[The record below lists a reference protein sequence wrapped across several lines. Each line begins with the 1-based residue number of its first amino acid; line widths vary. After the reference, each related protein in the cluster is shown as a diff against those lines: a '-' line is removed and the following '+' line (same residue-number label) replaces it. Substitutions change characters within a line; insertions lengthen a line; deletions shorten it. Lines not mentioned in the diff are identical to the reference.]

1 MTEQEIATLLKQT
14 ILELNQFIEGLDNDP
29 NFIEMLTLYNNASA
43 EEQVEIER
51 RMEMYLDKMSNQ
63 IISSKFSDS
72 DICQILSSVTG
83 DFISK
88 NHVVIGVSFAEI
100 LRYFF
105 ENVNDPDFS
114 FRNALLKNTEFIAAI
129 EYSGYNMAN
138 LLTNCTDEDGIL
150 KTLEE
155 YTFNF
160 NTKTEYRIL
169 PSEFDV
175 AIEQILASDKMSSEI
190 KNKILHRSDFLV
202 YLQSR
207 TISSSLMECSF
218 LSREEKEHL
227 VLDDNIFE
235 KLSGADL
242 AKFVVGLDLN
252 ITGIEEFVFQE
263 KVFSKIDLAKLIS
276 NLNVTYFDFQKFV
289 FQEKIY
295 SKLDKFAL
303 ANIIANSNLT
313 FSNRKDFLFDERV
326 FKKLDDF
333 SLRTVVES
341 SKITA
346 QERLELIFNEKV
358 NKLLA
363 PCDAIRRIFEGSFS
377 KENVSL
383 LSDERVVMNLDYY
396 ALMDIL
402 SDERYS
408 LEIRD
413 RLFQNDYIFYKLIGE
428 NHPQYFPNGGSKGP
442 FRYNKREIFTK
453 LYERNHQLTKT
464 LVPHLL
470 QDEILDLGF
479 DFVELMSKYRDPAK
493 KLCALYDTYDGI
505 DGFYF
510 QNMKDALCNTVY
522 AENIDLCQYIE
533 KLIDSLQDTS
543 YYRETEQE
551 RREFSILRHNRNIEA
566 KKLTR
571 EQWLVMTQI
580 ALRGFSNYYVDI
592 NEYGIKEVDFSLNIK
607 VDVNQPND
615 LDTYNERRLKKCDEI
630 FKEAVQDKDLEKAQN
645 AYFNKYFNINIQ
657 EAKEIVRLYGS
668 SIHQIDDQEEYKLGT
683 HYVEAIQSILSITK
697 VDTLN
702 ETYHDNKIVP
712 ISFDESLYLD
722 QSIRHMFSKNM
733 ADSVFKVFDNN
744 GKEIK
749 PPVEYA
755 NYEVEIDGKKVLK
768 KIPVYVPDK
777 KFKML
782 IHSTAAYGELELINN
797 NYFDSWNKSPRVA
810 NHGICCSLIA
820 NDNMGMAAVND
831 VLFGFSG
838 WDEQAITKSAPY
850 DLYTNNDDLNI
861 QEGRPLKFMTAQ
873 DIIDNTRHTH
883 NEQSLERLEL
893 RADKKNKDYPNI
905 QPDYV
910 IIYSDMKEEI
920 KQKALKCASEMD
932 IPIVYLDKK
941 KIVEEEKNNIDE
953 MIRKCFAT
961 TDLGERMKLLEKI
974 LCSHENNRSGLRMTN
989 PDWLDQYFPS
999 EKIIDVF
1006 TKVIAEYQLMFQNTG
1021 NLLEYYQ
1028 ASSKIIGILEKEKA
1042 KFDTT
1047 METTDRKHYIDLPI
1061 EEYTKQMIQFINP
1074 NLCRTN
1080 TPKLEMIIQKDRQ
1093 EKSDLPLVHKLET
1106 IKLEE
1111 IHQDI
1116 EDIIE
1121 KNLYPNE
1128 GKNHNIGHIERVILF
1143 TRLIGELEFVNEE
1156 GVLDEHLF
1164 KMAVECA
1171 KYHDCG
1177 RENDRVDRKHGLKS
1191 AEKMLNV
1198 IDGSHSEMDKKMM
1211 AVAIE
1216 YHEEVDDEYKFDKI
1230 CKNYELYDE
1239 KLKEQTKKLAN
1250 CLKDADAL
1258 DRTRFQ
1264 NQEAKL
1270 DEKKLRTKTAK
1281 ELVTVSESI
1290 QARYQ
1295 TFDQEMYHDMVQTL
1309 LIQSQYQQEVGNFN
1323 EKGRS
1328 LS

>member
-14 ILELNQFIEGLDNDP
+14 ILQLRLVLNELEEDEKLMELRSKQENETDLDKLMLLMAEEKRFIKNKLFERLDKIPFENKEELLLNANWDLLEKNSSLDLVVVSCEYLLQCLEEDEKKETVDKLVIDDGFIEIMCFHCDN
-29 NFIEMLTLYNNASA
+29 NI
-43 EEQVEIER
+43 
-51 RMEMYLDKMSNQ
+51 
-63 IISSKFSDS
+63 FSDFPGG
-72 DICQILSSVTG
+72 DII
-83 DFISK
+83 
-88 NHVVIGVSFAEI
+88 
-100 LRYFF
+100 
-105 ENVNDPDFS
+105 
-114 FRNALLKNTEFIAAI
+114 
-129 EYSGYNMAN
+129 AN
-138 LLTNCTDEDGIL
+138 LFINCTDENIFVEGLQKVANISRDTFFEVTSSILSSEEVNIKRKFLFLSNENLFEALSGQSITGIFKDNRVSKETKINLLNDDRIFNKLNAIGYRDALLTTICTSTQELKSNFHKIDWDKLDYVIGEFFQQFDLNYDELNFFLFEQGLYERLTQFEISSILKTSNIDVESIRRILLDSRIISKQSKYDTGVWSIGEFKNLSVEDRLSLIFDERLSKSSFQITSELENMIKWRTMVETVITDQERESILKDSRIKPYITFYFIRKLIIDRDYVTSSELITNLMLDDTVFQRVVIEEEEDKNNINKYDKKKIFLQLLEKNPNLMATFNFRLLQNRVIEQGGEIIEKFSKYYRIAENYSFLSSYYQIFIANIL
-150 KTLEE
+150 KTLS
-155 YTFNF
+155 TTKWGNKL
-160 NTKTEYRIL
+160 NTDL
-169 PSEFDV
+169 
-175 AIEQILASDKMSSEI
+175 
-190 KNKILHRSDFLV
+190 
-202 YLQSR
+202 YL
-207 TISSSLMECSF
+207 
-218 LSREEKEHL
+218 
-227 VLDDNIFE
+227 
-235 KLSGADL
+235 
-242 AKFVVGLDLN
+242 
-252 ITGIEEFVFQE
+252 
-263 KVFSKIDLAKLIS
+263 
-276 NLNVTYFDFQKFV
+276 
-289 FQEKIY
+289 
-295 SKLDKFAL
+295 
-303 ANIIANSNLT
+303 
-313 FSNRKDFLFDERV
+313 
-326 FKKLDDF
+326 
-333 SLRTVVES
+333 
-341 SKITA
+341 
-346 QERLELIFNEKV
+346 ERLIETHSTGGL
-358 NKLLA
+358 
-363 PCDAIRRIFEGSFS
+363 P
-377 KENVSL
+377 NVQ
-383 LSDERVVMNLDYY
+383 E
-396 ALMDIL
+396 
-402 SDERYS
+402 
-408 LEIRD
+408 
-413 RLFQNDYIFYKLIGE
+413 
-428 NHPQYFPNGGSKGP
+428 
-442 FRYNKREIFTK
+442 
-453 LYERNHQLTKT
+453 LTKKEWET
-464 LVPHLL
+464 IAYIVL
-470 QDEILDLGF
+470 
-479 DFVELMSKYRDPAK
+479 K
-493 KLCALYDTYDGI
+493 K
-505 DGFYF
+505 
-510 QNMKDALCNTVY
+510 
-522 AENIDLCQYIE
+522 
-533 KLIDSLQDTS
+533 TS
-543 YYRETEQE
+543 
-551 RREFSILRHNRNIEA
+551 S
-566 KKLTR
+566 
-571 EQWLVMTQI
+571 
-580 ALRGFSNYYVDI
+580 YYVDI
-592 NEYGIKEVDFSLNIK
+592 TPEGIKEIDTSLNIG
-607 VDVNQPND
+607 VEYNFYEGEGLSTF
-615 LDTYNERRLKKCDEI
+615 LDQYHERRLKKCDEI

-1028 ASSKIIGILEKEKA
+1028 ASSKVIGILEKEKA

-1047 METTDRKHYIDLPI
+1047 MEATDRKHYIDLPV

-1116 EDIIE
+1116 GDIIE